1 MNRESEL
8 LKKWS
13 VDASVPTNFNS
24 VVWRRIEDRRRVSV
38 ADAIGLWMSELFA
51 KRAVTVAYL
60 SMAVVV
66 GLTVAQV
73 QSSKVLQERE
83 SQLQAR
89 YVQSV
94 DPYGPRLTQ

>member
-1 MNRESEL
+1 MNHESEL
-8 LKKWS
+8 LEKWK
-13 VDASVPTNFNS
+13 VDSALPANFNA
-24 VVWRRIEDRRRVSV
+24 VVWRRIEDRRRFSV
-38 ADAIGLWMSELFA
+38 ADAIGLWVSELFA

-60 SMAVVV
+60 SLAVVV

-94 DPYGPRLTQ
+94 DPYGPRLIQ